1 MRFVAVKT
9 QEQQGMLII
18 HRVRETLVAQRTQL
32 INALRGHL
40 AEFGLIAPQGA
51 GNVREL
57 IGRLAGAEE
66 VPAMA
71 RGVLQ
76 TLIDQLR
83 HTEVRI
89 TELDSQLAEQ
99 SRRDETA
106 RRLMS
111 VPGVGPIVAT
121 ALVATIGDARTFRS
135 GRHLAAWIGLVPGQR
150 STGGKERLVGITK
163 AGDGYLRRLLVNGAR
178 ALTRWW
184 RTRSPWLAGLLARR
198 PVNVAAVALANKLA
212 RIVWAVMARGET
224 YRAAGIAH

>member
-1 MRFVAVKT
+1 MRD
-9 QEQQGMLII
+9 
-18 HRVRETLVAQRTQL
+18 
-32 INALRGHL
+32 
-40 AEFGLIAPQGA
+40 
-51 GNVREL
+51 L
-57 IGRLAGAEE
+57 IGRLADAEE
-66 VPAMA
+66 VPAIA

-76 TLIDQLR
+76 ILIDQLR
-83 HTEVRI
+83 HSEERI
-89 TELDSQLAEQ
+89 AELDAQLAEQ
-99 SRRDETA
+99 AGRDETVQ
-106 RRLMS
+106 RLMS

-184 RTRSPWLAGLLARR
+184 RTRSPWLMGLLARR

-212 RIVWAVMARGET
+212 RIVWAVMVRGEP
-224 YRAAGIAH
+224 YRLGGIVPA